1 MSQEL
6 AIQTDDGFDVQ
17 ERSNSFIIGGMIKY
31 FNHVYTLNK
40 TEPLPL
46 GTILLVISIITCWV
60 RWWDRAPTEHRVTR
74 SGQMHPRREDLPD
87 QDKTLWQ
94 PGLDDKPANPWK
106 DSRYMH
112 LIDLR
117 TGQDYTFVT
126 DTDGGRMAVGE
137 LKNAIRN
144 VRIARPGALAVIKLD
159 TGTFKS
165 RKFGLVP
172 RPVFEIVE
180 YRGGELKE
188 VPAQLSDQ
196 SKPPEQASVVD
207 LPAAEKPTLAQELD
221 DEIPS
226 FDESPTSDR
235 KGSKKSK
242 GGRKTML
249 ASPV

>member
-1 MSQEL
+1 
-6 AIQTDDGFDVQ
+6 
-17 ERSNSFIIGGMIKY
+17 
-31 FNHVYTLNK
+31 
-40 TEPLPL
+40 
-46 GTILLVISIITCWV
+46 
-60 RWWDRAPTEHRVTR
+60 
-74 SGQMHPRREDLPD
+74 MHPRHEDLPD
-87 QDKTLWQ
+87 RDKTLWQ
-94 PGLDDKPANPWK
+94 PGLDGKPADPWK